1 MGANAF
7 GIRVLPPGYR
17 EHPDFSAE
25 TARVKLSMRDEAPL
39 TGGTPTGTPFGWRV
53 MVIFFGAAF
62 LVVAYCWMYFWWLP
76 ILGCIFGCVALPSL
90 KVTLT

>member
-1 MGANAF
+1 MTQGKSYMGVYAF

-39 TGGTPTGTPFGWRV
+39 TGGTPFGWRV

-76 ILGCIFGCVALPSL
+76 FLDVFLGVLPYPP
-90 KVTLT
+90 